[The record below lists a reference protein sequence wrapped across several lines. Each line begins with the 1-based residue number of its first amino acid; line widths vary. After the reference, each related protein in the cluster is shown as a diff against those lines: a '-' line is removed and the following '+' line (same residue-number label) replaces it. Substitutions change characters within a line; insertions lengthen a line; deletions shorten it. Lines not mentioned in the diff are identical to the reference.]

1 MSNALINFYHNLEE
15 PIIIYD
21 KKTEVLY
28 HNISFQKIFG
38 DYSSQKGTE
47 CLKKLSYKFSYQM
60 CFLKSEDLRTY
71 NPIISAINKNINFT
85 TYVTYQKEEDRFYHF
100 TIKAFSVKNRF
111 RIVYFYDI
119 TDELEREKLKEE
131 NERLRIQNIEF
142 ASTNSKAQNQAVK
155 MALLNRISI
164 SIKNELD
171 IKQLIEKSLKELSI
185 VFGANKGYFAE
196 YNKDNFIIKYT
207 YPNVYAP
214 QIGEKVTY
222 SKKLTDELHA
232 GINSIQPCL
241 KEHEGASIPLL
252 NSTIRIIMPILKNSQ
267 LYGIAVIFTPKKD
280 IQAQERELLVG
291 ISMVVSSSLIQASL
305 FHQISQKKEELEST
319 IKELK
324 ETQLQ
329 LINSEK
335 MASLGQLVAS
345 VAHEI
350 NTPLGAISANNEMM
364 KKAFENYSSS
374 QLKILKEINSVD
386 KEAIKR
392 ITTIVQSL
400 KRFVRL
406 DETTLQEAN
415 INSELDLTLDLIHHK
430 TKNGYEIIRDWGD
443 IPLVNCYPNMLNQ
456 VFLNIL
462 MNALHSI
469 EEIKNKDN
477 NYLGKIKLKTRTN
490 NDSLV
495 VEILDNGAGIS
506 EKNKDNIF
514 QAGFTT
520 KKKGQGTGLGLA
532 ICKKIIEKHK
542 GEISFTSGIIE
553 NEADYKT
560 IFRITIPIKNQKN
573 TCE

>member
-21 KKTEVLY
+21 KKSDILY
-28 HNISFQKIFG
+28 HNLSFKKIFG
-38 DYSSQKGTE
+38 DYNDSKGFD
-47 CLKKLSYKFSYQM
+47 CLSKLSYKFSYQM

-71 NPIISAINKNINFT
+71 NPIISAINKEVNFT
-85 TYVTYQKEEDRFYHF
+85 TYATYQMLEDKFYHF
-100 TIKAFSVKNRF
+100 MIKSFSVKKRY
-111 RIVYFYDI
+111 RVVYFYDI
-119 TDELEREKLKEE
+119 TNELQGERLREE

-171 IKQLIEKSLKELSI
+171 IKTLIEKSLKELSI
-185 VFGANKGYFAE
+185 VFGASKSYFAE
-196 YNKDNFIIKYT
+196 LKKNDFVIKYT
-207 YPNVYAP
+207 YPEVYAP
-214 QIGEKVTY
+214 QIGEEIVY
-222 SKKLTDELHA
+222 SKSIIDDLHN
-232 GINSIQPCL
+232 GINSIQTCI

-252 NSTIRIIMPILKNSQ
+252 NSTTRIIMPIIKNEQ
-267 LYGIAVIFTPKKD
+267 LYGIAVIFTPKKE
-280 IQAQERELLVG
+280 IGEIERELLVG
-291 ISMVVSSSLIQASL
+291 ISMVMSSSLSQANL
-305 FHQISQKKEELEST
+305 FHQISQKKEELENA

-364 KKAFENYSSS
+364 DKIFEKYSKKS
-374 QLKILKEINSVD
+374 LDMLHEINAVD

-406 DETTLQEAN
+406 DETTQQEAD
-415 INSELDLTLDLIHHK
+415 INQELDLTLDLIHHK
-430 TKNGYEIIRDWGD
+430 IKKGFIIEKDYGS
-443 IPLVNCYPNMLNQ
+443 IPFVNCYPNMLNQ

-462 MNALHSI
+462 MNAIHSI
-469 EEIKNKDN
+469 EDIKANDSS
-477 NYLGKIKLKTRTN
+477 YIGKIKIKTVILGDFLRV
-490 NDSLV
+490 S
-495 VEILDNGAGIS
+495 ILDNGKGIK
-506 EKNKDNIF
+506 EADKENIF
-514 QAGFTT
+514 NAGYTT
-520 KKKGQGTGLGLA
+520 KEKGKGTGLGLA

-542 GEISFTSGIIE
+542 GEIHFESGKL
-553 NEADYKT
+553 DFDKDFKT
-560 IFRITIPIKNQKN
+560 VFRIDIPLF
-573 TCE
+573 